1 MNRQCKIRLSKWY
14 TPCPQK
20 ERDRISREIGFTVT
34 RRSGAMCNF
43 VEWGDNQT
51 VIYKR
56 YAGLYFIICVDKT
69 DNELIDLE
77 VIHRYGSFFLI
88 FLSFSLSLTQH
99 LSLTIALFWFAVY
112 ILDKYFGS
120 VTELDLIYD
129 FTRVCFFSLFSPPLF
144 KNLSHHQQRT
154 EQAYVVLDEL
164 LIAGEQQECSAMEV
178 LRIVDNQDEVHKSEL
193 LDLASQLVP
202 ASHI

>member
-1 MNRQCKIRLSKWY
+1 MCCHVRVYAEQIHFFLLMNRQCKIRLSKWY

-20 ERDRISREIGFTVT
+20 ERERISREIGFTVT
-34 RRSGAMCNF
+34 HRSGAMCNF

-56 YAGLYFIICVDKT
+56 YAGLFFIICVDKT

-77 VIHRYGSFFLI
+77 IIHRYGLSFFSLHPPSLLCHRVLTL
-88 FLSFSLSLTQH
+88 LS
-99 LSLTIALFWFAVY
+99 AVY

-129 FTRVCFFSLFSPPLF
+129 FTRVCDRVFPQLPL
-144 KNLSHHQQRT
+144 S
-154 EQAYVVLDEL
+154 
-164 LIAGEQQECSAMEV
+164 
-178 LRIVDNQDEVHKSEL
+178 
-193 LDLASQLVP
+193 
-202 ASHI
+202 